1 MSFFQSQN
9 AQGHCREV
17 WVRPVTVKNSL
28 YRLNYFFNFLIFF
41 ENCIETY
48 NDVKTFAEAFLEDLE
63 GATSREGSEA

>member
-1 MSFFQSQN
+1 M
-9 AQGHCREV
+9 
-17 WVRPVTVKNSL
+17 KNSL
-28 YRLNYFFNFLIFF
+28 YRLNYFFNFLILF